1 MKIVLIFLSVLG
13 SYLTLNSQNIIIN
26 YNSVSAQYEDY
37 VKLNN
42 KDVKAIYYSYINC
55 NNNKNDSLKISI
67 EELNE
72 LTFKMVPSV
81 TPQVIQNSGDTIF
94 ITFTIDYRIL
104 PKTVYVFRDQEIVA
118 AMFRHRLGY
127 KIDQITKG
135 SNHANGFKCIKNDD
149 KAIIFFLCSFREYII
164 VEKEGFTFDYNCANK
179 DILMLDNAKKR
190 WYKELLETLFHSPCE
205 PNNDMIMLPCSPIS
219 DEDPSVKYN

>member
-81 TPQVIQNSGDTIF
+81 TPQVIQQKGDTIF
-94 ITFTIDYRIL
+94 ITLIMDYRIL
-104 PKTVYVFRDQEIVA
+104 PKLVYVFKGPELVSI
-118 AMFRHRLGY
+118 MSRHRLGY
-127 KIDQITKG
+127 MISQVTKG
-135 SNHANGFKCIKNDD
+135 SNYANGFKCIKNDD
-149 KAIIFFLCSFREYII
+149 KDIIFYLCSFNEYLI
-164 VEKEGFTFDYNCANK
+164 VEKEGFIFNLNCTNK
-179 DILMLDNAKKR
+179 DNQMLENEKKR
-190 WYKELLETLFHSPCE
+190 LYKELLETLFHNPCE
-205 PNNDMIMLPCSPIS
+205 PNNDGIGLPCLP
-219 DEDPSVKYN
+219 EDPSIRYN